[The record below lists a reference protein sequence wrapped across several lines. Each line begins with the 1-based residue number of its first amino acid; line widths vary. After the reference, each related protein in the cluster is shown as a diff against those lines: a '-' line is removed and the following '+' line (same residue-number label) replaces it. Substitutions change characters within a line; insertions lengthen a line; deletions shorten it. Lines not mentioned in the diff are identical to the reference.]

1 MNRVSRTFRD
11 VEALLEGRE
20 AMRAV
25 EAVLVRRIG
34 LIETLQGSLAEA
46 HEHRRIIA
54 GTPGEAEAIHR
65 INYWE
70 AILVWLKD
78 REGSDVILTSRSR
91 A

>member
-11 VEALLEGRE
+11 VEALLEDRE
-20 AMRAV
+20 AVRAV
-25 EAVLVRRIG
+25 EAVLVRRVG

-54 GTPGEAEAIHR
+54 GTPGEPETIHR

-78 REGSDVILTSRSR
+78 QAAPDVIFTCR
-91 A
+91 AT

>member
-20 AMRAV
+20 AVRAV
-25 EAVLVRRIG
+25 EAVLVRRVG

-54 GTPGEAEAIHR
+54 GTPGEPETIHR

-78 REGSDVILTSRSR
+78 QAGPDVIFTCRST
-91 A
+91 